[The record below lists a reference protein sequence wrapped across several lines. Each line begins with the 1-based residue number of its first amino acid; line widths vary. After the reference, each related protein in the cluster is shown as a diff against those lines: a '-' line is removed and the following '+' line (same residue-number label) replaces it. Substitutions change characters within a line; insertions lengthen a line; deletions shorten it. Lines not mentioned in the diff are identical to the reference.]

1 MAIVEVPEDCKI
13 VSVDTIFRK
22 GKKEELGNDRL
33 LRFTSVPGKL
43 MEQMVPETISKY
55 LNGKKVTGSRQHG
68 FMKGKL
74 Y

>member
-1 MAIVEVPEDCKI
+1 M
-13 VSVDTIFRK
+13 
-22 GKKEELGNDRL
+22 GNDRL

-55 LNGKKVTGSRQHG
+55 LNGKQVSGSRQHG

-74 Y
+74 C